1 MVSSRSFLDSFISC
15 QQNDQTAYR
24 PRHIVICYNR
34 ADARSF
40 DIEFNT
46 PCLDRHNTQPKFQLI
61 EKDLLSSK
69 SWVVYKETQEKRRE
83 DHRLLV
89 IVPPARPNSSFSTI
103 SGHFFDNSLYIFH
116 KTEVQTVILRC

>member
-1 MVSSRSFLDSFISC
+1 MVSSRSFLDSFISS

-69 SWVVYKETQEKRRE
+69 SWVVYKETQEKRGSSSIGNRST
-83 DHRLLV
+83 R
-89 IVPPARPNSSFSTI
+89 PPQQQ
-103 SGHFFDNSLYIFH
+103 FFDHFWPFFRQLPLYLS
-116 KTEVQTVILRC
+116 QN